1 MTEASSSIGPMNV
14 LNMRLNWRGADNG
27 PPSTGHV
34 RPSFCTIS
42 GSRSSRRGQVLGA
55 GQLVEAEA
63 AMVRGALHER
73 VAEAADMAG
82 GHPHLRVH
90 EDPGVQPD
98 DVVAL
103 LDHAPPPGALDV
115 VLQLDAE
122 GPVVPDGVDAAV
134 DLRDWGR

>member
-1 MTEASSSIGPMNV
+1 M
-14 LNMRLNWRGADNG
+14 
-27 PPSTGHV
+27 
-34 RPSFCTIS
+34 
-42 GSRSSRRGQVLGA
+42 LGA
-55 GQLVEAEA
+55 GQLVEAEP
-63 AMVRGALHER
+63 AMVRRAFDER
-73 VAEAADMAG
+73 VAEAADVAR

-115 VLQLDAE
+115 VLELDAE

-134 DLRDWGR
+134 DLGARVDEAAALAERHDRVELGDGGRDVVRVAVGRGGGHMGLR